1 MTIPSDS
8 ISVITENDDNASIT
22 SEDHISA
29 IDDES
34 EDDNDDNSDTE
45 YETDDEVDPA
55 ISPLILEP
63 VPSQTLLPNIPI
75 KLDVISSEQV
85 QPSYLPLCVM
95 LNARSLYNKRDNFK
109 NLLYQIG
116 PDLAIVSET
125 WERQRQSL
133 DNLLS
138 SEQFKIVSFK
148 RNKVNNRQPGGGC
161 ALVYNDK
168 RFKVTQIDLKP
179 PDGVEACWA
188 LFSPL
193 NVTPHHKVKKL
204 VTASIYVSPRSHF
217 KDETVEHIIQSIH
230 FLRSKFDNDVS
241 FLIGGDLN
249 KLEIGPIMDSYGAL
263 KQLISVPT
271 RKSATLSNIITDLCN
286 LYHPPTTLP
295 ALQVDEGKKGSDSD
309 HQVVIFAPISNQNYL
324 KPRCKKTITVRP
336 LPQSAIDEFGKI
348 ITSHGWEEVLNERAI
363 DVKVKNF
370 HTTLRNNLDKFFPEK
385 TVKISTLDKKWMN
398 PSLKVL
404 HRQVQR
410 EFFKNRQSKKWKK
423 LKSKFKKKKRKAV
436 KLFYSK
442 FVNELK
448 ETDPGRWYKM
458 AKQIGAVDQMN
469 GGDLI
474 VEELEGLSSK
484 ESADVVAQHFAEVS
498 NEYQPLNY
506 TDLPTYLP
514 GEKPP
519 QVDEHAVY
527 EKINKLKNTRSTF
540 DIDIPNKLRKEFSP
554 ELSTPL
560 SDIINS
566 CLMEQYYPKL
576 WKYEAVTPVPK
587 VTHPKTVKD
596 LRKVSSTSDFSKV
609 FESFLRDWI
618 LEDISGKIDI
628 GQFGGQAGKGTEH
641 MMVFLVD
648 RILKLLDRTTDR
660 AAVIATM
667 VDWSNAF
674 DRQDPTLAIEKF
686 LKMGVRPSLVPVLAS
701 YLSDRQMQVKYN
713 GTYSSTYQL
722 PGGGPQGTLVGL
734 IEYFVQSNDNA
745 DCVDPG
751 LRFKYVDDLTILELV
766 MLGMWLS
773 EYNFK
778 QHVSSDIG
786 IDEKFVDPSNLKTQ
800 ANLNTIADWTNQN
813 QMKLNETKT
822 NYMVFSRSETEIATR
837 LTVNSKTIDRI
848 EEIKLVGVWLTTWLD
863 WDKNTR
869 EICKKAYARM
879 TMLTKLKYAGVHTD
893 ELINIYILYIRSL
906 LEYCSVVWHSTLTAE
921 QTHNIER
928 VQKLC
933 LKIIL
938 GSEYEGYDKALECCG
953 LERLT
958 DRRQQKCLNYGLKS
972 LLHPVHSEMFPVNPQ
987 LDAQNTRNQEH
998 FTVNWARTD
1007 SYRMSAVPYIQRM
1020 LNDYV
1025 NNQQSRR

>member
-22 SEDHISA
+22 SEDHIST

-34 EDDNDDNSDTE
+34 EDDSDDNSDTE
-45 YETDDEVDPA
+45 YETDDEVDPS

-85 QPSYLPLCVM
+85 QPSHLPLCMM

-161 ALVYNDK
+161 ALVYNDN

-295 ALQVDEGKKGSDSD
+295 ALQVDEGKKGSDAD

-336 LPQSAIDEFGKI
+336 LPQSAIDEFGKV

-469 GGDLI
+469 GGDLS

-484 ESADVVAQHFAEVS
+484 ESADVVAQRFAEVS

-506 TDLPTYLP
+506 KDLPTYLP

-566 CLMEQYYPKL
+566 CLMEQYYPKM

-674 DRQDPTLAIEKF
+674 DRQDPTLAIKKF
-686 LKMGVRPSLVPVLAS
+686 ISLGVRTSLIPLLAS
-701 YLSDRQMQVKYN
+701 YLEDRKMRVKFN
-713 GTYSSTYQL
+713 GAISGEYSL
-722 PGGGPQGTLVGL
+722 IGGGPQGTLLGL
-734 IEYFVQSNDNA
+734 IEYLVQSNDAA
-745 DCVDPG
+745 DWISSED
-751 LRFKYVDDLTILELV
+751 RFKYIDDLTILELL
-766 MLGMWLS
+766 MLSGILT
-773 EYNFK
+773 EFDCYK
-778 QHVSSDIG
+778 TVPSDIG
-786 IDEKFVDPSNLKTQ
+786 TDQLYLPSENFSMQ
-800 ANLNTIADWTNQN
+800 GNLNKIEDWTSNN
-813 QMKLNETKT
+813 LMKVNVDKT
-822 NYMVFSRSETEIATR
+822 NYMIFSRAKVDFGTR
-837 LTVNSKTIDRI
+837 LMFNNVKLDRVMETKI
-848 EEIKLVGVWLTTWLD
+848 VGVWLQSDMKWG
-863 WDKNTR
+863 KNTR
-869 EICKKAYARM
+869 ELARKAYSRVS
-879 TMLTKLKYAGVHTD
+879 MLTKLKYVGVSIED
-893 ELINIYILYIRSL
+893 LIDIYVLFIRSVI
-906 LEYCSVVWHSTLTAE
+906 EYCAVVWHSSLT
-921 QTHNIER
+921 IELAR
-928 VQKLC
+928 SLEMVQKTCLRVILGESYVSYSAALEMCSLDTLFSRREDRCLSFALKC
-933 LKIIL
+933 LKHPDL
-938 GSEYEGYDKALECCG
+938 RRKFPLNKNNPSQKFSSREKYE
-953 LERLT
+953 
-958 DRRQQKCLNYGLKS
+958 
-972 LLHPVHSEMFPVNPQ
+972 VN
-987 LDAQNTRNQEH
+987 
-998 FTVNWARTD
+998 FARTD
-1007 SYRMSAVPYIQRM
+1007 TYRDSAIPYLQRI
-1020 LNDYV
+1020 LND
-1025 NNQQSRR
+1025 Q